1 MPVVS
6 RMVVGS
12 SEPGLLQSLR
22 MTGLTANLSSTTDY
36 YDFHNYLLLNS

>member
-12 SEPGLLQSLR
+12 SEPGLLQSMR
-22 MTGLTANLSSTTDY
+22 MTGLNAKSLNTTDY
-36 YDFHNYLLLNS
+36 YDFHN